1 MKVYIGIDW
10 SKEKHDAIFMNEAG
24 TAILYIRI
32 AHMQAGFLEL
42 DAARQ
47 KLGVKPSECIVGIET
62 SYNLIIDALWNW
74 GYEQVYV
81 LPPSAVM
88 PVRAAEPP
96 WPRSTR
102 PIASMQQIS
111 AMLKQS

>member
-24 TAILYIRI
+24 QAILYIRF
-32 AHMQAGFLEL
+32 AHMQEGFLEL

-62 SYNLIIDALWNW
+62 SHNLIVESAPADARN
-74 GYEQVYV
+74 
-81 LPPSAVM
+81 LPSGCQDTLVT
-88 PVRAAEPP
+88 PP
-96 WPRSTR
+96 YGP
-102 PIASMQQIS
+102 PGPG
-111 AMLKQS
+111 